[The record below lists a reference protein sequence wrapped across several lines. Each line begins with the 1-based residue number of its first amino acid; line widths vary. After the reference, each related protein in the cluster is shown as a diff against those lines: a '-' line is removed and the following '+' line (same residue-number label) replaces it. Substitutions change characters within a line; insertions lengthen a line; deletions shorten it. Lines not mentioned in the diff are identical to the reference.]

1 MKTNQLQSNEY
12 GSYYANYINQ
22 VDENT
27 SIFDGLNIRL
37 KEALQLY
44 QSIPEEH
51 FDYRYA
57 DGKWSIK
64 EVLHHV
70 IDAERIFAYR
80 ALRVARGDKL
90 NLLGFSQDDFVLK
103 AGSNNRTKN
112 ALIEEFKSV
121 RHSTISLFESF
132 NDEMLLEIGSA
143 SDAPISTRAL
153 GYIIIG
159 HEKHHANIVAER
171 YI

>member
-1 MKTNQLQSNEY
+1 MST
-12 GSYYANYINQ
+12 
-22 VDENT
+22 
-27 SIFDGLNIRL
+27 
-37 KEALQLY
+37 
-44 QSIPEEH
+44 
-51 FDYRYA
+51 
-57 DGKWSIK
+57 
-64 EVLHHV
+64 
-70 IDAERIFAYR
+70 
-80 ALRVARGDKL
+80 
-90 NLLGFSQDDFVLK
+90 DDFVLK